1 VIVPLGIKADGRRLT
16 IPIDQWH
23 TLIGGLS
30 GAGKSSTLRVLL
42 IGAAQHPV
50 ALVLI
55 DPKRIELGAWRPR
68 ASVVATE
75 PREIAAALRLLIDVM
90 DERYRALE
98 HQGADPWTYG
108 CLPLVLTVVDE
119 LTGVVAS
126 GNRELDR
133 DNATR
138 LRLLLERGRAAGM
151 IVVAATQRP
160 AHDVIPTYL
169 RDLFTFRLSHATSTA
184 EHSEMILGSRY
195 EPGPHTLP
203 VGAGSQGLAWCLLD
217 GDRTPV
223 LARVWWTSREFALEV
238 ARSTAHLRPAWEPA
252 PA

>member
-1 VIVPLGIKADGRRLT
+1 VIVPLGVRADGRRLVLAL
-16 IPIDQWH
+16 DQWH

-30 GAGKSSTLRVLL
+30 GAGKSSTLRALL

-55 DPKRIELGAWRPR
+55 DPKRVELTAWRPR

-75 PREIAAALRLLIDVM
+75 PGEIARTLRELVDVM
-90 DERYRALE
+90 DVRYRRLE
-98 HQGADPWTYG
+98 HQGSGAAVG
-108 CLPLVLTVVDE
+108 PLVLVVVDE
-119 LTGVVAS
+119 LAGVVAS
-126 GNRELDR
+126 GNRDLDR

-169 RDLFTFRLSHATSTA
+169 RDLFTFRIAHATSTP
-184 EHSEMILGSRY
+184 EHSEMVLGARF

-203 VGAGSQGLAWCLLD
+203 VGAGSQGLAWALLD
-217 GDRTPV
+217 GDRIPV
-223 LARVWWTSREFALEV
+223 LARVWWAEDALAAQV
-238 ARSTAHLRPAWEPA
+238 AADTAHLRPAWEPV